1 MKKHLEKPHNL
12 IPRSLDKND
21 GAPNGKHPL
30 VVGCEDAGCVLIQAV
45 ASPASDELNIT
56 KTTAKE
62 VVSQLPSGT
71 FITDLGAADSMKFE
85 PYDRETQGKECTYV
99 PLDLSAGPYRP
110 EGQVRDQEAFN
121 GASRSLGQL
130 FVSLL
135 SSLA

>member
-1 MKKHLEKPHNL
+1 MTISARIL
-12 IPRSLDKND
+12 
-21 GAPNGKHPL
+21 
-30 VVGCEDAGCVLIQAV
+30 V
-45 ASPASDELNIT
+45 ASSFKQSSDELNII

-110 EGQVRDQEAFN
+110 EGQVRDQEAFS